1 MHIWLHVCCM
11 APAFRK
17 QRLVWYAVAAVALGA
32 GGCLQQGGGRPRAQV
47 IANQALLQQDTL
59 SEWLRRWTRKPLG
72 SAHKGSNPLGVA
84 LPQAP
89 QASTQPS
96 RSCNS
101 TATPLAMKTC
111 SHSGAVEVWITQTR
125 HASLLLLPSL
135 NIHHANHAHRSAVV

>member
-1 MHIWLHVCCM
+1 MRRSGEKSGVLVV
-11 APAFRK
+11 AK
-17 QRLVWYAVAAVALGA
+17 QG
-32 GGCLQQGGGRPRAQV
+32 QM
-47 IANQALLQQDTL
+47 QQDTL
-59 SEWLRRWTRKPLG
+59 SEWLRRWTRNPLG
-72 SAHKGSNPLGVA
+72 SARKGSNLLGVA

-101 TATPLAMKTC
+101 AATPLAMQAC
-111 SHSGAVEVWITQTR
+111 NHSGAVEVWITQTR